1 MEKGRDENVT
11 FAGLTGWCGGS
22 VSESIDPHVK
32 KTKKPASTTTPDD
45 LPVNP
50 TLEELI
56 FVRKVLHDTTA
67 QYVARIDGELNGIR
81 EAVANIASQKKVPVE
96 RVKSLRD
103 LLLILR
109 EVEVK
114 PEKGRRRDLKRIETA
129 VKEMRRLV
137 ESWE

>member
-1 MEKGRDENVT
+1 M
-11 FAGLTGWCGGS
+11 
-22 VSESIDPHVK
+22 SESTDPPVK
-32 KTKKPASTTTPDD
+32 KNKKTASIITPDD
-45 LPVNP
+45 LPVKP
-50 TLEELI
+50 TLEELT

-67 QYVARIDGELNGIR
+67 HYVARIDGELNGIR
-81 EAVANIASQKKVPVE
+81 EAVASIASQKKVPGE

-114 PEKGRRRDLKRIETA
+114 PEKGRRRDLKKIETA

-137 ESWE
+137 ENWE

>member
-1 MEKGRDENVT
+1 M
-11 FAGLTGWCGGS
+11 
-22 VSESIDPHVK
+22 SEFINPHVK
-32 KTKKPASTTTPDD
+32 KTKKTASTTTPDD
-45 LPVNP
+45 LPVKP

-67 QYVARIDGELNGIR
+67 QYIARIDGELNGIR
-81 EAVANIASQKKVPVE
+81 EAVANIASLKKVSRE

-114 PEKGRRRDLKRIETA
+114 PEKGRRRDLKRIEMA

-137 ESWE
+137 GDWE

>member
-1 MEKGRDENVT
+1 MK
-11 FAGLTGWCGGS
+11 S
-22 VSESIDPHVK
+22 
-32 KTKKPASTTTPDD
+32 PDD
-45 LPVNP
+45 LPVKP
-50 TLEELI
+50 TLEELV
-56 FVRKVLHDTTA
+56 FVRKALHDAVA
-67 QYVARIDGELNGIR
+67 QYVARIDGELNDIR
-81 EAVANIASQKKVPVE
+81 EAVAGIASQKKVPAE

-129 VKEMRRLV
+129 VKEMRRMV